1 MDSRGMIKLTVQH
14 CLVALTEEEL
24 GEFEA
29 LYQEWHPHLPSL
41 TARIHNEED
50 ALATILNCWK
60 LLRRYPKV
68 TITKVEKNFSHQY
81 SFYFM
86 EKMDTSTEILP
97 FLDRWQHDDGRLFV
111 LSYYLG
117 LHFMRWI
124 DFVLIRNNADAASEV
139 FDQNQER
146 HYYLINEQHLEDNA
160 DEALYTQ
167 QRLITSLLARDNSR
181 TNRFSK
187 ITEQAINQ
195 TAYTIE
201 THHRT
206 HHG

>member
-1 MDSRGMIKLTVQH
+1 MIKLTVQH

-24 GEFEA
+24 MEFEA
-29 LYQEWHPHLPSL
+29 RHRDWSPHLPSL
-41 TARIHNEED
+41 TANIHNEED
-50 ALATILNCWK
+50 ALATVLNCWK

-81 SFYFM
+81 NFYFM
-86 EKMDTSTEILP
+86 EKLNASTEIP
-97 FLDRWQHDDGRLFV
+97 DFLNRWQNDSNRLFI

-124 DFVLIRNNADAASEV
+124 DFVLIRNNAEAANEV
-139 FDQNQER
+139 FDKNQKR
-146 HYYLINEQHLEDNA
+146 HYYLLNEQDLQENA
-160 DEALYTQ
+160 DEALYIQ
-167 QRLITSLLARDNSR
+167 QRLITSLLARDDTR

-195 TAYTIE
+195 TVYTIE
-201 THHRT
+201 TQHRT
-206 HHG
+206 HHE

>member
-1 MDSRGMIKLTVQH
+1 MIKLTVQH

-24 GEFEA
+24 REFEA
-29 LYQEWHPHLPSL
+29 LYQEWNPHLPSL
-41 TARIHNEED
+41 TANIHNEED
-50 ALATILNCWK
+50 ALATVLNCWK

-81 SFYFM
+81 NFYFM
-86 EKMDTSTEILP
+86 DKLDASPEIP
-97 FLDRWQHDDGRLFV
+97 DFLNRWQHDSDRLFV

-124 DFVLIRNNADAASEV
+124 DFVLIRNNAETADEV
-139 FDQNQER
+139 FNKNQKR
-146 HYYLINEQHLEDNA
+146 HYYLLSEQELQDNA
-160 DEALYTQ
+160 DEALYIQ
-167 QRLITSLLARDNSR
+167 QRLITSLLARDDTR

-195 TAYTIE
+195 AAYTIE

>member
-1 MDSRGMIKLTVQH
+1 MIKLTVQH

-24 GEFEA
+24 MEFEA
-29 LYQEWHPHLPSL
+29 HHRDWSPYLPSL
-41 TARIHNEED
+41 TANIHNEED
-50 ALATILNCWK
+50 ALATVLNCWK

-81 SFYFM
+81 NFYFM
-86 EKMDTSTEILP
+86 EKLNASTEIP
-97 FLDRWQHDDGRLFV
+97 DFLNRWQNDSNRLFV

-124 DFVLIRNNADAASEV
+124 DFVLIRNNAEAANEV
-139 FDQNQER
+139 FDKNQKR
-146 HYYLINEQHLEDNA
+146 HYYLLNEQDLQENA
-160 DEALYTQ
+160 DEALYIQ
-167 QRLITSLLARDNSR
+167 QRLITSLLARDDTR

-195 TAYTIE
+195 TEYTIE
-201 THHRT
+201 TQHRT
-206 HHG
+206 HHE

>member
-1 MDSRGMIKLTVQH
+1 MDNRGMIKLTVQH

-24 GEFEA
+24 MEFEA
-29 LYQEWHPHLPSL
+29 LHRVWSPHLPSL
-41 TARIHNEED
+41 TAKIHNEED
-50 ALATILNCWK
+50 ALATVLNCWK

-68 TITKVEKNFSHQY
+68 IITKVEKNFSHQY
-81 SFYFM
+81 NFYFM
-86 EKMDTSTEILP
+86 EKLNASPEIP
-97 FLDRWQHDDGRLFV
+97 DFLNRWQNDSDRLFI

-124 DFVLIRNNADAASEV
+124 DFVLIRNNAETASEV
-139 FDQNQER
+139 FDKNQKR
-146 HYYLINEQHLEDNA
+146 HYYLLNEQDLQDNA
-160 DEALYTQ
+160 DEALYIQ
-167 QRLITSLLARDNSR
+167 QRLITSLLARDDTR

-195 TAYTIE
+195 TEYTIE

-206 HHG
+206 HHE